1 MNFFSIAIPTY
12 EMKGKGVDFLEFS
25 FNKLINQNFKDFEVV
40 ISDHS
45 KDSLIEE
52 LCNVWRTK
60 LNMKYSRNH
69 SEVGSSSANINNAI
83 INSTGQWIKI
93 LFQDDF
99 LFDENSLM
107 VTHDSIKSNLDSKWF
122 VSSCQHSH
130 DGYSF
135 YREFIPQWNDKMIY
149 GNNTISSPSVLTIK
163 NDENKLL
170 FDKDYIWLMD
180 CDYYQRC
187 YNLFGA
193 PTIINRVT
201 VVNRTWPNQ
210 LTNELSFE
218 IKNKE
223 HYQILKKHNVL

>member
-12 EMKGKGVDFLEFS
+12 EMKGKGVDFLDFS
-25 FNKLINQNFKDFEVV
+25 FNKLINQNFNDFEVV

-60 LNMKYSRNH
+60 LNIKYYRNY

-83 INSTGQWIKI
+83 LNSTGQWIKI

-107 VTHDSIKSNLDSKWF
+107 ITHDSIKSNLDSNWF
-122 VSSCQHSH
+122 VSSCQHSS

-135 YREFIPQWNDKMIY
+135 YREFIPHWNDKMIY

-193 PTIINRVT
+193 PTIINQVT
-201 VVNRTWPNQ
+201 VVNRTWANQ
-210 LTNELSFE
+210 VTNELSFE

-223 HYQILKKHNVL
+223 HYQILKKHNVI